1 MKHMS
6 VLFAIGTC
14 LSDEAHVSFVYF
26 RYIFV

>member
-14 LSDEAHVSFVYF
+14 LSDEAHVSFVCY